1 MEGKTAPLADETFG
15 QWLTRELTRRGYDL
29 SQRGGGRRQFADQS
43 GVSIA
48 TLSRFLRDIGSVEP
62 RTLRRIAEALG
73 VPVAPLLVKADILP
87 ASELPG
93 ATRHISPHEA
103 LTVLGA
109 TSPTDQ
115 AAVMDMIRALRQAQ
129 ARADTVRPENRS

>member
-15 QWLTRELTRRGYDL
+15 QWLTRELTRRSYDL

-93 ATRHISPHEA
+93 ATREISPHEA
-103 LTVLGA
+103 LTALGA

-115 AAVMDMIRALRQAQ
+115 AAVMDMIHALRQAQ